1 MNSMSLRY
9 AERGVRLLQ
18 AALQRQPPP
27 GVTTEFVGSFFQ
39 QFGPSLQ
46 GELAKLLDA
55 AWARRQPGPVV
66 PPPLPP
72 EVAREK
78 LFNTPLRR

>member
-9 AERGVRLLQ
+9 AERGVQLLQ
-18 AALQRQPPP
+18 AALQQQPPP
-27 GVTTEFVGSFFQ
+27 GVTAEFVGSFFQ
-39 QFGPSLQ
+39 QFGPLLQ

-55 AWARRQPGPVV
+55 AWEARRPSPSA

-72 EVAREK
+72 KDIPPNE
-78 LFNTPLRR
+78 

>member
-55 AWARRQPGPVV
+55 AWARRQQ
-66 PPPLPP
+66 LA
-72 EVAREK
+72 ARSQGAAAGAVGK
-78 LFNTPLRR
+78 PNRNANVCA